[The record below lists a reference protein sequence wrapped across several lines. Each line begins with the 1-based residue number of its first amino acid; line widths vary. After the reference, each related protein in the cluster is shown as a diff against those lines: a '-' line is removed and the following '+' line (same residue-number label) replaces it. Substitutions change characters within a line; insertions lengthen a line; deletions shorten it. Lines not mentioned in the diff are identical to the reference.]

1 MSRRHAS
8 AFEETVSASRFNAI
22 ARHAGALLVLLTACA
37 ALACGSRHAETTRIR
52 LAVARSPF
60 TYLPVYLAE
69 PLGYYKDE
77 GLAVE
82 IAQFSGGA
90 QSIQS
95 VIGGSADIA
104 AGFYEHAIEMT
115 VAGKPLQAFVTM
127 LRYPG
132 MALVVS
138 PKASHAVEKIEDL
151 KGLRVGVGTPGSPTH
166 FYLNYLLSQHG
177 LRGDD
182 VGVVGI
188 GAPATAALA
197 VEAGKVDA
205 AVVGAAMIVL
215 RQRVPQLRVLAESFS
230 LDGVRQS
237 LGADEYP
244 GATLLATREW
254 LQAHEDSGRR
264 LARAIVRGL
273 QFIQS
278 HQPAEILDRLPA
290 EYHTDPDTDLAT
302 MRAFK
307 PLFSVDGRMV
317 AATADTVR
325 RVLSTSLENVRDAQ
339 LDLQRTYTNDLLP
352 AR

>member
-1 MSRRHAS
+1 MIAAPQLENRAPD
-8 AFEETVSASRFNAI
+8 AFLVWYWI
-22 ARHAGALLVLLTACA
+22 ALLGLVA
-37 ALACGSRHAETTRIR
+37 AYAVSACGSRPGDPIRIR

-69 PLGYYKDE
+69 PLGYYQAE

-82 IAQFSGGA
+82 ISEFAGGS
-90 QSIQS
+90 QSVQS
-95 VIGGSADIA
+95 VIGGSADVA
-104 AGFYEHAIEMT
+104 AGFYEHAIETT

-138 PKASHAVEKIEDL
+138 PRASRAIEQIADL

-177 LRGDD
+177 LTGDD
-182 VGVVGI
+182 VGVVAI
-188 GAPATAALA
+188 GAPATAAVA

-230 LDGVRQS
+230 PDGVRQT

-244 GATLLATREW
+244 GAALLAKADW
-254 LQAHEDSGRR
+254 LESHADSGRR
-264 LARAIVRGL
+264 MARAIVRSL
-273 QFIQS
+273 HYIQA
-278 HQPAEILDRLPA
+278 HQPDEILQQLPA
-290 EYHTDPDTDLAT
+290 MYRTDPETDLAT

-307 PLFSVDGRMV
+307 PLFSIDGRMV
-317 AATADTVR
+317 AETANVVR
-325 RVLSTSLENVRDAQ
+325 RVLAISLGDVRGSQ
-339 LDLQRTYTNDLLP
+339 LDLQRTYTNALLP
-352 AR
+352 D

>member
-1 MSRRHAS
+1 MSAKRGSRWQVRVGSHGWRLSAALLALFAACTAS
-8 AFEETVSASRFNAI
+8 ACGG
-22 ARHAGALLVLLTACA
+22 RHV
-37 ALACGSRHAETTRIR
+37 ETTRIR

-60 TYLPVYLAE
+60 TYLPVYLAKA
-69 PLGYYKDE
+69 LGYYSDE

-82 IAQFSGGA
+82 IAEFSGGA

-138 PKASHAVEKIEDL
+138 PKASRAVEKIEDL

-177 LRGDD
+177 MRGDD

-215 RQRVPQLRVLAESFS
+215 RQRVPQLQVLAESFS
-230 LDGVRQS
+230 PDGVRQS

-244 GATLLATREW
+244 GATLLARREW
-254 LQAHEDSGRR
+254 LQAHQDSGRR

-290 EYHTDPDTDLAT
+290 QYHTAPDIDLAT

-307 PLFSVDGRMV
+307 PLYSADGRMV
-317 AATADTVR
+317 AETADTVR
-325 RVLSTSLENVRDAQ
+325 RVLSTSLENVRDAK
-339 LDLQRTYTNDLLP
+339 LDLDRTYTNDLLP